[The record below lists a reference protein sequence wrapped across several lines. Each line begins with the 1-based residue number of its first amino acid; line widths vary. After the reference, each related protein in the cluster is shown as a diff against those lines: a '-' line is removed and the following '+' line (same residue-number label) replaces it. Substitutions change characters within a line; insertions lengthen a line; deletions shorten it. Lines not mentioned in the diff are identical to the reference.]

1 MFTVRHLNIGK
12 SQKVEMKI
20 NVGSNIPTLNA
31 LQAHPTLNILSS
43 GCTVTKP
50 EGKFMRNIA

>member
-1 MFTVRHLNIGK
+1 
-12 SQKVEMKI
+12 MKI

-31 LQAHPTLNILSS
+31 LQAHPTLNIFSS

-50 EGKFMRNIA
+50 EEIHEKYSLSLHKNGPYVL